1 MAKYAIGLDFGSLS
15 VRALMIDIVSGAEVA
30 QSVFEYPHR
39 IMDHHLPSGER
50 LPGTFALQ
58 DPQDYLEGMMDTIQ
72 NVVRISGAM
81 PEEVGFR
88 CLSRPSSALG
98 AKAFALCLLSLDR
111 LYYY

>member
-81 PEEVGFR
+81 PEEVVGIGVDATGTTIMP
-88 CLSRPSSALG
+88 SR
-98 AKAFALCLLSLDR
+98 
-111 LYYY
+111 